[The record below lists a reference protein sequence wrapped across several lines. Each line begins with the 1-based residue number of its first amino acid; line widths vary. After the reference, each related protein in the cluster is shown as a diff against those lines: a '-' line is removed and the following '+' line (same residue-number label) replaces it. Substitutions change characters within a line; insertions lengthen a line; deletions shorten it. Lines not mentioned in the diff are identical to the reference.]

1 MLTNGRLTLILRMNV
16 YTSVCMNHIAALP
29 ALRTSGRNVL
39 SGAAVRF
46 SVTGFPINYFVSSD
60 ALHMAYAEM
69 FLPFL

>member
-1 MLTNGRLTLILRMNV
+1 
-16 YTSVCMNHIAALP
+16 MNHITALP